1 MAGWTWTGKGYPS
14 PSEVRAPQNA
24 RQKQLSDAA
33 KQATINTYKKQIEG
47 YEKDIKTQ
55 PAIIKVQESNVKQ
68 YSDIINTS
76 TNQVVIDAAITSRNS
91 VRVLIT
97 EANAKII
104 RLMKD
109 KNNIQ
114 NQINKLTNKKPVV
127 PTKPNSSATT
137 TTVTDQGGKVDQEF
151 SAEYKY
157 NAPLVSG
164 AYLGQGIS
172 ADSLG
177 AALDTKGFPINAP
190 VFSDAY
196 NAWRGVNGGR
206 GTIQMDRKYVNAIGK
221 AQKDTTKF
229 DPQMYGFKFLYNPTT
244 VSMAW
249 GVQQMMD
256 PNYESSGEDIFN
268 PISAGLISST
278 IVFEVLLNR
287 IADFNHLN
295 ADGSLR
301 GQYPYGQ
308 IEVPVQ
314 ERKQI
319 YERGT
324 MYDLEYFFKTING
337 PHGTF
342 TSAYNGMTAD
352 SGWLRPSSME
362 LHLGAGMRY
371 RIRINEVSINH
382 AIFNNRMVPI
392 LSTVRFV
399 CGRYNDG
406 PGTPLLQP
414 AFVNTNTLEGIRAAS
429 GGFNQP

>member
-1 MAGWTWTGKGYPS
+1 MAGWTWSGKGYPS
-14 PSEVRAPQNA
+14 PSDVRTPQNA
-24 RQKQLSDAA
+24 RQKQISDAA
-33 KQATINTYKKQIEG
+33 KQATINTYKKQIDG
-47 YEKDIKTQ
+47 YEKDIKKEQTN
-55 PAIIKVQESNVKQ
+55 IKTYQKYIEQLTV
-68 YSDIINTS
+68 IINTS
-76 TNQVVIDAAITSRNS
+76 TSQEAIDAAITGRAQW
-91 VRVLIT
+91 RARIE

-104 RLMKD
+104 RLMKE

-127 PTKPNSSATT
+127 PGKPGANGTSSGA
-137 TTVTDQGGKVDQEF
+137 TVTDQGSNLEF

-164 AYLGQGIS
+164 AYLGQGI
-172 ADSLG
+172 AANSLTG
-177 AALDTKGFPINAP
+177 ELETKGFTINAP

-278 IVFEVLLNR
+278 IVFEVVLNR
-287 IADFNHLN
+287 IGDFNHLN
-295 ADGSLR
+295 ADGSVR
-301 GQYPYGQ
+301 GKYPYGQ
-308 IEVPVQ
+308 IDVPL
-314 ERKQI
+314 EDRKQI
-319 YERGT
+319 YNRGT

-342 TSAYNGMTAD
+342 TSAYNGLTAD

-371 RIRINEVSINH
+371 RIRINEVAINH
-382 AIFNNRMVPI
+382 LIFNNRMVPI
-392 LSTVRFV
+392 LSKVQFT

-414 AFVNTNTLEGIRAAS
+414 EFVNTNTLEGIRAAS

>member
-55 PAIIKVQESNVKQ
+55 QAIIKVQESNVKQ

-76 TNQVVIDAAITSRNS
+76 TNQVVIDAAITSRNA

-109 KNNIQ
+109 KNNVQ
-114 NQINKLTNKKPVV
+114 NQINKLTSKKPVV

-196 NAWRGVNGGR
+196 NAWRGVSGGR

-256 PNYESSGEDIFN
+256 PNYEGSGEDIFN

>member
-55 PAIIKVQESNVKQ
+55 QAIIKVQESNVKQ

-76 TNQVVIDAAITSRNS
+76 TNQVVIDAAITSRNA
-91 VRVLIT
+91 VRALIT

-109 KNNIQ
+109 KNNVQ

-137 TTVTDQGGKVDQEF
+137 PTVTDQGGKVDQEF